1 MTTHISRFEDLA
13 IDDIVVD
20 RFQVRT
26 TNTGEL
32 RDELIASI
40 KEFGLIHPIIVCRSE
55 RFEGKWEVVC
65 GQRRLLAHKT
75 MGEQTIKAGIIDQVL
90 NKEEGTAVSANENIH
105 QLQMSRPDLVDLCEQ
120 LHLRYGSLR
129 AVEEKTKI
137 PYYFVKKYVRLG
149 RLNDTLRTMV
159 LNKEVG
165 LDLALKA
172 QDATQDLEE
181 ALEFL
186 DVLKR
191 SDNDLRKKILKVKEQ
206 DPSLNANDAQIAA
219 EKVPD
224 DVRISGRLYGAYADA
239 IRQLAGDKDSNVS
252 AVGIELIEEALDAQ
266 GLVADD

>member
-1 MTTHISRFEDLA
+1 MNTRISRFKNLA

-32 RDELIASI
+32 SDELIASI
-40 KEFGLIHPIIVCRSE
+40 KEFGLIHPIIVCRSK
-55 RFEGKWEVVC
+55 RFEDKWEVVC
-65 GQRRLLAHKT
+65 GQRRLLAHMK
-75 MGEQTIKAGIIDQVL
+75 MGEKSIKAGLIDRVL
-90 NKEEGTAVSANENIH
+90 TSEEGTAVSANENVH
-105 QLQMSRPDLVDLCEQ
+105 QLQMSRPDLVDLCED
-120 LHLRYGSLR
+120 LYLRYGTLR

-149 RLNDTLRTMV
+149 RLDDTLRTMV

-172 QDATQDLEE
+172 QDATQNIQE

-186 DVLKR
+186 DVLKP
-191 SDNDLRKKILKVKEQ
+191 SDNDLRKKILKVKEENPTISAV
-206 DPSLNANDAQIAA
+206 DARKVAEEVPS
-219 EKVPD
+219 
-224 DVRISGRLYGAYADA
+224 DVRILGRLYGAYAVA
-239 IRQLAGDKDSNVS
+239 IRQLAGEKESNVS

-266 GLVADD
+266 GLVVED